1 MSYVSLYRKWR
12 PRTFDQVRGQDA
24 VVTTLK
30 NQIKND
36 RAGHAYIF
44 IGTRGTGK
52 TSVARIMAASLNCE
66 DLRDGNPCC
75 ECPSCKR
82 ILSGEAMN
90 VREIDAA
97 SNTGVDSARELKEDV
112 LYPPADGRKKV
123 YIIDEVHMLSTS
135 AFNALLKT
143 LEEPPEYVTFIMA
156 TTETAKIPMTIFSR
170 CQRYDFHRIS
180 VADIETQIKMLAG
193 QEGLEIEDKAC
204 NYIAKKADGAM
215 RDALSL
221 LDRCAAYSLG
231 EKITYDKV
239 LSAIGAVDLE
249 SFSRMFKCLVNTDT
263 VGCIKVLDEVI
274 SQGRV
279 LSTFITDL
287 IGYMRNLLLLS
298 SSADQD
304 ISDILESTEENMAV
318 MKEDAALTDAATLS
332 MYIRALSGLLQD
344 MKNTNQQRTIAE
356 AAFIK
361 LTRPAIRADEPDA
374 AAQKR
379 IQALEKKLGEVMGEL
394 EKVKEGAVSIS
405 DNTRSLSNGTLSPSD
420 GTRSLSEN
428 ADDIP
433 QSEAEPSA
441 ATQSR
446 VCTGNPSTGNPYLEI
461 SDCMKMIAERWS
473 LILEEFERPP
483 TLLDYVLQKCKL
495 ALKDGQ
501 TLEIVVESQACYDN
515 LLKDSGKGTGRSN
528 IEELRK
534 HISDMSGGMDVRLEA
549 AVIEKGELSNVRG
562 LDEMVHMTIQHDER
576 KDDV

>member
-1 MSYVSLYRKWR
+1 M
-12 PRTFDQVRGQDA
+12 
-24 VVTTLK
+24 
-30 NQIKND
+30 
-36 RAGHAYIF
+36 
-44 IGTRGTGK
+44 
-52 TSVARIMAASLNCE
+52 
-66 DLRDGNPCC
+66 
-75 ECPSCKR
+75 
-82 ILSGEAMN
+82 
-90 VREIDAA
+90 REIDAA
-97 SNTGVDSARELKEDV
+97 SNTGVDSARELKEDI

-180 VADIETQIKMLAG
+180 VADIEAQIKMLAG

-231 EKITYDKV
+231 DKITYDKV
-239 LSAIGAVDLE
+239 LSAIGAVDLDN
-249 SFSRMFKCLVNTDT
+249 FSRMFKCLVNTDT
-263 VGCIKVLDEVI
+263 VGCIKVIDEVI
-274 SQGRV
+274 SEGRV

-298 SSADQD
+298 SSTDQD
-304 ISDILESTEENMAV
+304 ISDILESTEENVAV

-361 LTRPAIRADEPDA
+361 LTRPAIRAEEPDA

-394 EKVKEGAVSIS
+394 EKVKEGGYVKVLPDAPSEGHFTRDSTASQDKPAKPEEGKDAFS
-405 DNTRSLSNGTLSPSD
+405 DTGSRYTPYEKLSDAMKTIVDFWDTALED
-420 GTRSLSEN
+420 F
-428 ADDIP
+428 
-433 QSEAEPSA
+433 
-441 ATQSR
+441 
-446 VCTGNPSTGNPYLEI
+446 NPE
-461 SDCMKMIAERWS
+461 KMY
-473 LILEEFERPP
+473 P
-483 TLLDYVLQKCKL
+483 
-495 ALKDGQ
+495 Q
-501 TLEIVVESQACYDN
+501 TLEGSSLAVKDGHTFEIMVKSQTAYDN
-515 LLKDSGKGTGRSN
+515 MFADSGNGKSVIEALSDHICERLHCDDISVEVSKLGKDEPVRASDIRERVDMN
-528 IEELRK
+528 IEN
-534 HISDMSGGMDVRLEA
+534 DV
-549 AVIEKGELSNVRG
+549 
-562 LDEMVHMTIQHDER
+562 R